1 MKILITGAEGFIG
14 SHLTEAL
21 VKKNHSVKCL
31 TLYNSFNNWGWLD
44 TFPKDVRKELEVIP
58 GDVRDKELITRA
70 MKNIDVVFN
79 LAALIGIP
87 YSYKA
92 PRSYVDT
99 NINGIL
105 NILNAARELNTKQ
118 VIHISTSEVYGSA
131 QFIPI
136 TENHPIIGQSPY
148 SASKIGADQM
158 AISYYKSFNL
168 PVTII
173 RPFNTFGPRQSSRA
187 VIPTIITQ
195 ILKNKPIKL
204 GSISPTRDFTFVEDT
219 VAGMISSIKNKK
231 SIGQVINIG
240 SGYEISINKL
250 YLTIS
255 KLMGKKLKLLTS
267 KTRVRPKNSEV
278 MRLCAS
284 IKKAEKILK
293 WKPKYKDLKG
303 LEKGLIKT
311 IKWFEYKDNL
321 KRYKTDIYNY

>member
-195 ILKNKPIKL
+195 ILKKN
-204 GSISPTRDFTFVEDT
+204 ED
-219 VAGMISSIKNKK
+219 
-231 SIGQVINIG
+231 
-240 SGYEISINKL
+240 
-250 YLTIS
+250 
-255 KLMGKKLKLLTS
+255 
-267 KTRVRPKNSEV
+267 
-278 MRLCAS
+278 
-284 IKKAEKILK
+284 
-293 WKPKYKDLKG
+293 
-303 LEKGLIKT
+303 
-311 IKWFEYKDNL
+311 
-321 KRYKTDIYNY
+321 

>member
-44 TFPKDVRKELEVIP
+44 ILPIEMKKKIKVIP
-58 GDVRDKELITRA
+58 GDVRDKELITKA
-70 MKNIDVVFN
+70 MKNVDVVFN

-105 NILNAARELNTKQ
+105 NILNAARELNIKQ
-118 VIHISTSEVYGSA
+118 VIHTSTSEVYGSA
-131 QFIPI
+131 KSIPI

-158 AISYYKSFNL
+158 AISYFKSFNL

-195 ILKNKPIKL
+195 ILKNQPIKL
-204 GSISPTRDFTFVEDT
+204 GSTNPTRDFTFVEDT
-219 VAGMISSIKNKK
+219 VAGLISAIDNKK
-231 SIGQVINIG
+231 SIGEVINIG
-240 SGYEISINKL
+240 SGFEISINQL
-250 YLTIS
+250 FFTIS
-255 KLMGKKLKLLTS
+255 KLMNKKLKLVKS
-267 KTRVRPKNSEV
+267 KNRVRPKNSEV

-284 IKKAEKILK
+284 IKKAKK
-293 WKPKYKDLKG
+293 
-303 LEKGLIKT
+303 
-311 IKWFEYKDNL
+311 F
-321 KRYKTDIYNY
+321 

>member
-44 TFPKDVRKELEVIP
+44 ILPIEMKKKIKVIP
-58 GDVRDKELITRA
+58 GDVRDKELITKA
-70 MKNIDVVFN
+70 MKNVDVVFN

-105 NILNAARELNTKQ
+105 NILNAARELNIKQ
-118 VIHISTSEVYGSA
+118 VIHTSTSEVYGSA
-131 QFIPI
+131 KSIPI

-158 AISYYKSFNL
+158 AISYFKSFNL

-195 ILKNKPIKL
+195 ILKNQPIKL
-204 GSISPTRDFTFVEDT
+204 GSTNPTRDFTFVEDT
-219 VAGMISSIKNKK
+219 VAGLISAIDNKK
-231 SIGQVINIG
+231 SIGEVINIG
-240 SGYEISINKL
+240 SGFEISINQL
-250 YLTIS
+250 FFTIS
-255 KLMGKKLKLLTS
+255 KLMNKKLKLVKS
-267 KTRVRPKNSEV
+267 KNRVRPKNSEV

-284 IKKAEKILK
+284 IKKAKKILK
-293 WKPKYKDLKG
+293 WEPKYQKIKG
-303 LEKGLIKT
+303 LEKGLTKT
-311 IKWFEYKDNL
+311 IHWFENKENL
-321 KRYKTDIYNY
+321 KKYKTYIYNY